1 MASVVFLDVSVALA
15 FAAAGGGEPAPRPPL
30 SLSLVSQP
38 GRLPPL
44 RWPTPRRHLSYP
56 LCWIRPQLP
65 DCRRRRLRRRKSHRP
80 RRQRRAGSRAGFDL
94 PADRHAD
101 PGLLADRH
109 TEDNPDGNDTTTA
122 GSQAHSHRPVNLNVA
137 AHRGADANDRAGST
151 R

>member
-44 RWPTPRRHLSYP
+44 RWPTPRRHLSGP

-65 DCRRRRLRRRKSHRP
+65 DC
-80 RRQRRAGSRAGFDL
+80 
-94 PADRHAD
+94 RHAD

-137 AHRGADANDRAGST
+137 AHRGADANDRAGSA